1 MRASEIKAAETSGGA
16 MRSSTQ
22 NSSDPMRN
30 NEKGIVLILT
40 LWMLL
45 LLSVLG
51 ALATSTS
58 MTELSIAGNY
68 RNADTAL
75 NVADSGITFAETN
88 SAIYT
93 TIGVGSWPTPGTGTG
108 MDPNDNAV
116 AVGTNTADVRVNFIV
131 SGAVPAGSGMD
142 PTYFQA
148 NYFAVTSTG
157 IGPNNS
163 QARIESQVAKIVPKS
178 GS

>member
-1 MRASEIKAAETSGGA
+1 

-22 NSSDPMRN
+22 DSSNLMMG
-30 NEKGIVLILT
+30 NEKGVVLILA

-51 ALATSTS
+51 AFATSTS
-58 MTELSIAGNY
+58 MTELHISGNY

-75 NVADSGITFAETN
+75 NVADSGTTFAETN

-93 TIGVGSWPTPGTGTG
+93 GIGTGSWPNPGTGSGT
-108 MDPNDNAV
+108 DPNDNAV

-157 IGPNNS
+157 VGPNNS
-163 QARIESQVAKIVPKS
+163 QARIESQIAKIMPKA